1 MPGKGK
7 YTLFNTNNSRKKEHL
22 ARLFSGGEI
31 ESPFAGKDSKESL
44 EEAVKRGNDL
54 LRAGSTGGIVRTG
67 DPIWGGDGGKV
78 DLSYQGEY
86 ASATP
91 PNGDFVPSK
100 AGDPMNA
107 FVPDVSSPGAGAS
120 GESATE
126 LGEVRIEG
134 TDKTRNPKLK
144 PEEYFA
150 TRGKTFVETSGT
162 KMPKTTSERVYAANI
177 LGEQNNF
184 NTTSPNQY
192 PE

>member
-31 ESPFAGKDSKESL
+31 DSPFAGKDAKESL
-44 EEAVKRGNDL
+44 EEAVTRGNEL
-54 LRAGSTGGIVRTG
+54 LRAGSTSGVVETG
-67 DPIWGGDGGKV
+67 DSTWGNGTGKV
-78 DLSYQGEY
+78 DLTYGGSYSS
-86 ASATP
+86 ASP
-91 PNGDFVPSK
+91 PNGVVVTERP
-100 AGDPMNA
+100 GDPMNA
-107 FVPDVSSPGAGAS
+107 FVPDISSPGAGAS

-126 LGEVRIEG
+126 LGEVKVEG

-150 TRGKTFVETSGT
+150 TRGKTFVETAGT
-162 KMPKTTSERVYAANI
+162 KMPKSTSERVYGANI
-177 LGEQNNF
+177 LGEENKF